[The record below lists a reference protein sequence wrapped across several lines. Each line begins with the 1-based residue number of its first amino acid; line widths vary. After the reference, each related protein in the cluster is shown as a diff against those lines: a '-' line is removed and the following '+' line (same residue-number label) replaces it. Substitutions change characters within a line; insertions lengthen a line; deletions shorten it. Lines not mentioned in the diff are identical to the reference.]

1 MPVLEAATGIAAV
14 LQNITSIVTSAV
26 SWITSYVG
34 VISASG
40 NEFLML
46 FILVP
51 MVGLGIGLFKR
62 LLRLN

>member
-1 MPVLEAATGIAAV
+1 MAGI
-14 LQNITSIVTSAV
+14 LTTITSIVTAAI

-34 VISASG
+34 VITASG

-51 MVGLGIGLFKR
+51 MVGLGIGLFRR
-62 LLRLN
+62 LLNLN